1 MIDEIVSLTVGGQQL
16 AGFQEVNV
24 TRSMEEAA
32 ITFGLRATNPTWH
45 EDAFKLRLGV
55 EVEVSSSGTLLAK
68 GYVDNYEADHGE
80 GASHDVRVSG
90 RSKAADAIDCP
101 PAKHKTGRVEG
112 KTLEEVAK
120 EFDEFGIGY
129 KADVPLKTIPKVQRY
144 PTDTVHQT
152 LEREAREQGLML
164 MGEPDGSVRITR
176 AGSKRHAGALVE
188 GQPPIKKFSVK
199 FSAEGKYSEITAKA
213 QRAIG
218 TKSKDLREEVKEYDP
233 EVGRYRPLIVFLE
246 GDGTEKDLRTRAEW
260 ERLRRQG
267 SGTSISITINSWRDD
282 AGELWEPGR
291 LIAVKLPS
299 EKVDQDMTL
308 SGVTFTQSI
317 PEGTIAV
324 LTLVDPRSHG
334 GKDPKGKS
342 DKAYSAGKELS
353 GKSEGKKPKADP
365 DAGSGL
371 LSP

>member
-1 MIDEIVSLTVGGQQL
+1 MIEEIVTLVVGGKQL
-16 AGFQEVNV
+16 MGFQEVNV
-24 TRSMEEAA
+24 TRSMEAAA
-32 ITFGLRATNPTWH
+32 ITFGLKATNPAWH
-45 EDAFKLRLGV
+45 EDAWALRLGA
-55 EVEVSSSGTLLAK
+55 EVELYSNGTLLCR
-68 GYVDNYEADHGE
+68 GYIDNYEADHGE

-129 KADVPLKTIPKVQRY
+129 KADVPLKAIPKVQRY
-144 PTDTVHQT
+144 PTDSVHDT

-164 MGEPDGSVRITR
+164 MGQPDGSVLITR

-188 GQPPIKKFSVK
+188 GRPPIKKFGVK
-199 FSAEGKYSEITAKA
+199 FSAEGKFSEVTAKA
-213 QRAIG
+213 QRALG

-246 GDGTEKDLRTRAEW
+246 GDGTEEDLKTRAQW

-267 SGTSISITINSWRDD
+267 SGTSVPITTSTWRDE
-282 AGELWEPGR
+282 AGEIWEPGR
-291 LIAVKLPS
+291 LMAIVLPS
-299 EKVDQDMTL
+299 ERVDQDMTL
-308 SGVTFTQSI
+308 SSVTFTQNHQ
-317 PEGTIAV
+317 GTTAS
-324 LTLVDPRSHG
+324 LTFVDPRSHG

-342 DKAYSAGKELS
+342 DKAYGAGKALKDD
-353 GKSEGKKPKADP
+353 GKAKKSK
-365 DAGSGL
+365 GSSDTGTGL
-371 LSP
+371 LGP